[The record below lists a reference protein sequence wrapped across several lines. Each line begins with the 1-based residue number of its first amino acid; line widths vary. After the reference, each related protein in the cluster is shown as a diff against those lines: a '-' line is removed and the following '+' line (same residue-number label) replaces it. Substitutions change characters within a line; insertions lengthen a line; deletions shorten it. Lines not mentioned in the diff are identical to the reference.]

1 VVLSAATIDGA
12 TVNAVLAHF
21 SIQNRYMRGTDSAN
35 TTTPPTAAAIADA
48 VWDEATAGH
57 TGAGTTGLKLLSAVE
72 EGDLPG
78 EPPAASAIADAV
90 WDEALAGHLGAGSA
104 GLKLISAVEEGDL
117 PNEPPAASAI
127 ADAVWDEALAG
138 HAGAGS
144 AGAALAAAGGG
155 SSPEDI
161 ADAVWDE
168 ALAGH
173 AGAGSAGAALAAAG
187 AAGISAGAV
196 EFTYT
201 AADSNSDPLEGVEV
215 WITTDDA
222 GSNLIWYGTS
232 DAFGIARSSSNA
244 KPMLDA
250 GTYYFWSKKGG
261 YTFTNPDTVEV
272 TEP

>member
-1 VVLSAATIDGA
+1 MRPGQIMPWFSPRPPSTTQ

-57 TGAGTTGLKLLSAVE
+57 TTAGTTGLKLLSAVE
-72 EGDLPG
+72 EGDLPS

-90 WDEALAGHLGAGSA
+90 WDEALAGHSGAGSA
-104 GLKLISAVEEGDL
+104 GS
-117 PNEPPAASAI
+117 
-127 ADAVWDEALAG
+127 
-138 HAGAGS
+138 
-144 AGAALAAAGGG
+144 
-155 SSPEDI
+155 
-161 ADAVWDE
+161 
-168 ALAGH
+168 
-173 AGAGSAGAALAAAG
+173 ALAAAG

-201 AADSNSDPLEGVEV
+201 AEDSNSDPLEGVEI
-215 WITTDDA
+215 WITTDEA

-261 YTFTNPDTVEV
+261 YTFANPDTVEV